1 MHDIETI
8 VIGAGVAGLA
18 IGRALAM
25 SGREVMVLER
35 HDLIGSETSSRN
47 SEVIHAGIYYPA
59 GSLKARL
66 CVAGKQALYA
76 YCQERGV
83 SFANTGKLIV
93 ASAPDQLGKL
103 KGIQDQAAG
112 NGVTDLEFLDRSQT
126 LAMEPELDVA
136 GALWSPSTG
145 IVDSHGFMLALE
157 GDLTTHGGQV
167 VLNTDVA
174 GLAACP
180 EGGYRVHL
188 AGQGD
193 QGAASVTCREL
204 VISAGHGAPGLA
216 GQIGGTNPPT
226 AYLAKGSYFKLE
238 GKAPFS
244 RLIYPVPEPGGL
256 GIHLTLD
263 LQNQAKFGPDVEWVK
278 TADLTVD
285 PARGEKFYAA
295 IRAYWPGLKDGA
307 LVPDYAGLRPKI
319 VPEGAVAAD
328 FRIDGPEDHGRAGLV
343 ALYGIES
350 PGLTAALAIGD
361 HVRGLLGKAL

>member
-1 MHDIETI
+1 MHDIQTI

-18 IGRALAM
+18 IGRALAL

-47 SEVIHAGIYYPA
+47 SEVIHAGIYYPS

-66 CVAGKQALYA
+66 CVAGKHALYA
-76 YCQERGV
+76 YCKERGV
-83 SFANTGKLIV
+83 GFSNTGKLII
-93 ASAPDQLGKL
+93 ASTDNQLPELHTIRAK
-103 KGIQDQAAG
+103 AAK
-112 NGVTDLEFLDRSQT
+112 NGVDDLQLLDRDQT
-126 LAMEPELDVA
+126 LSMESELDVA

-145 IVDSHGFMLALE
+145 IVDSHGLMLALE
-157 GDLTTHGGQV
+157 GDLATRGGQV
-167 VLNTDVA
+167 VLHTAVA
-174 GLAACP
+174 RIEALG
-180 EGGYRVHL
+180 GDGYRVHL
-188 AGQGD
+188 ADPGGE
-193 QGAASVTCREL
+193 GGEAVTCREL
-204 VISAGHGAPGLA
+204 VISAGHAAPFLA
-216 GQIGGTNPPT
+216 AQLDGMSPPT

-263 LQNQAKFGPDVEWVK
+263 LQNQAKFGPDVEWVE

-285 PARGEKFYAA
+285 PERGKKFYAA
-295 IRAYWPGLKDGA
+295 IRAYWPGLRDGA

-319 VPEGAVAAD
+319 VPEGAPAAD
-328 FRIDGPEDHGRAGLV
+328 FRIDGPAVHGHQGLV

-350 PGLTAALAIGD
+350 PGLTAALAIGE
-361 HVRGLLGKAL
+361 HVRSLIGAAP